1 MSDKILVTSRSG
13 LVEKYGKKGFDDV
26 MRAVQALARADK
38 HRGYV
43 TRLIFLDDQKAMRRS
58 RGTAV
63 TDIKSG
69 QQHKEAIDSIYAT
82 LKPEYLVILDG
93 PDVVPHV
100 SLSNPASED
109 GDPDVP
115 SDLPYAC
122 DAPFVR
128 RDPSLFTSVTRVV
141 GRIPGI
147 VGAKRPTFLIRLLDA
162 SARFRPRPR
171 KAYLQYFSIS
181 AQVWQKSTQ
190 KSLKA
195 IFGNADKLFLSPPI
209 KDSGAN
215 RYLGPLAH
223 FINCHGDTI
232 SPDFFGQRNKSYPI
246 ALTTDGVARHASAR
260 TVVAAECC
268 YGAELYDPTLEAHD
282 KPPICVSYLQRGAVG
297 FFGSTNVAYGDAAR
311 NSAADLITR
320 YFLIEVLAGA
330 SLGRACLQAR
340 QKFVDTEDLDQY
352 NLKTLAQF
360 ILLGDPSLHP
370 CAEDDRDERQITEV
384 TDHSTARGIRRME
397 LAAMGKAAGDS
408 AAFAGRKMRRPTTKF
423 ARRVFTIAREFGVR
437 DGKLQTFESSG
448 GPLYRNAM
456 RAHDF
461 KPSIYVVSKTVRPT
475 AKIVP
480 GSKRATPHVEA
491 VVVHGC
497 GNQVARVAHYVS
509 R

>member
-195 IFGNADKLFLSPPI
+195 
-209 KDSGAN
+209 
-215 RYLGPLAH
+215 
-223 FINCHGDTI
+223 
-232 SPDFFGQRNKSYPI
+232 
-246 ALTTDGVARHASAR
+246 
-260 TVVAAECC
+260 
-268 YGAELYDPTLEAHD
+268 
-282 KPPICVSYLQRGAVG
+282 
-297 FFGSTNVAYGDAAR
+297 
-311 NSAADLITR
+311 
-320 YFLIEVLAGA
+320 
-330 SLGRACLQAR
+330 
-340 QKFVDTEDLDQY
+340 
-352 NLKTLAQF
+352 
-360 ILLGDPSLHP
+360 
-370 CAEDDRDERQITEV
+370 
-384 TDHSTARGIRRME
+384 
-397 LAAMGKAAGDS
+397 
-408 AAFAGRKMRRPTTKF
+408 
-423 ARRVFTIAREFGVR
+423 
-437 DGKLQTFESSG
+437 
-448 GPLYRNAM
+448 
-456 RAHDF
+456 
-461 KPSIYVVSKTVRPT
+461 
-475 AKIVP
+475 
-480 GSKRATPHVEA
+480 
-491 VVVHGC
+491 
-497 GNQVARVAHYVS
+497 
-509 R
+509 